1 MTRDNKVKAVEE
13 LKEKLSNA
21 AHFYIADSSALT
33 VEQVNKLRG
42 LCYEK
47 GVEIKVVK
55 NSLVQKAMQAVG
67 EDGRYDEL
75 YGALKGPTSLMF
87 SEVANSPAKII
98 EEFRKDHDKPV
109 LKAAYIDSSIYLGDD
124 AVKEL
129 AALKSKE
136 ELIGDVIMLL
146 QSPAKNLISALQSG
160 GQTLSGL
167 LKSLEER
174 AN

>member
-1 MTRDNKVKAVEE
+1 MTRDNKALAVEE
-13 LKEKLSNA
+13 LKDKFSNA

-42 LCYEK
+42 LCHEK
-47 GVEIKVVK
+47 GVEMKVVK
-55 NSLVQKAMQAVG
+55 NTLVKKAMEAVG
-67 EDGRYDEL
+67 EDGRYEEL
-75 YGALKGPTSLMF
+75 YGSLKGPTSLMF
-87 SEVANSPAKII
+87 SEVANGPAKII
-98 EEFRKDHDKPV
+98 EEFRKSHDKPV

-124 AVKEL
+124 SVKEL
-129 AALKSKE
+129 AALKSRE

-160 GQTLSGL
+160 GKTIAGL
-167 LKSLEER
+167 VKSLEER